1 MKKSIIFLV
10 SALLSVGTIQA
21 AESITK
27 CYGQDATMTASSGDS
42 YQWYKDGVIINGA
55 TNQTYNATNLEK
67 SATYTCEVTTNGTST
82 NTGNLITL
90 GGFEFPAKKP
100 TLREENKLGDWIDYQ
115 YLNFDDKG
123 VNIGIGACTTAKNAN
138 DVKTAYFSD
147 LKPHSGD
154 YLLVCDGASDPDARV
169 WSARNL
175 KLKGGVEYQFSCWAA
190 NIDKEYALHGA
201 NSLPKLKFVIENETG
216 KHTLLEFTAST
227 TLGEWNEYKATY
239 TPPKDLNWCH
249 IYIVN
254 YTTEPAGNDF
264 ALDDVYF
271 GTVINSAGSTTT
283 DTFNVTVYD
292 TFNYKFATTPVCPGT
307 QATITTTL
315 EAVHGGTLEP
325 ASNYKYEWK
334 ENGKTQV
341 VSTSKDLSVT
351 APNSVGTFSY
361 VLSTSSDV
369 CYTSGAKSQTI
380 SIDTRKTGC
389 GTTATATKEY
399 TPCSGTTCTLS
410 PKSTFTTGTVTWK
423 DASGTAFTDLNISI
437 TSLTPLVYTCIIET
451 TAANGTPHTITET
464 HTITP
469 KDCGKEETINHPAVT
484 YCTNQI
490 VTLICDKTG
499 SSVVWDHDPSL
510 TNTEITVVSSN
521 VVGDEDP
528 YTCTIT
534 TKENG
539 NTIVYIEK
547 FSVKTKDCSIT
558 VESTMCNNAAD
569 STLKASKAGTNYEYV
584 WTMPNE
590 STRTTKTDTIHIKPA
605 NANVGDVLKYS
616 CKIYEI
622 PYSNPDP
629 NAPIAGRPPMLLG
642 TDYFEITIKDCTEH
656 TSKEEELQAKEDG
669 SITLVVPED
678 KRCEGCTYNWYKR
691 NEDGTQGAA
700 VVKNAGEAAW
710 QHTIYN
716 ATKDEY
722 MCVITSNGNTHK
734 EIFKIEVYT
743 PKTSTYCF
751 TADSEEEQKVTI
763 TTLTKADRDE
773 YEWYWKKDNQEV
785 PFPEGAI
792 STEENTIT
800 LDTEYFANGNS
811 NFPVKVHIVEKYAH
825 KLNVQSTDTP
835 IAPPAP
841 APDDEPI
848 TPNPN
853 PAPIAPAPEEP
864 SISPDPN
871 EPSISPAPNDN
882 PIAPAPDPMEPS
894 ISPAPSGRGINI
906 NSSGLSKDK
915 ARQINDST
923 FVYSYTIIDETQ
935 DPKEVTVE
943 DKFVVNPNNK
953 YSDTFPAKTAGMS
966 SHDGLVRLTDKGING
981 CTAYKANDPNNK
993 YFIEVDGGD
1002 IEGPVFSIKQPGKI
1016 IKGEKYILRFVVRE
1030 TSTIAGNP
1038 KTSDPAKIDFTIN
1051 YKNKRYPITNVLKI
1065 DQQDW
1070 KEYKYTFIAKEDC
1083 DEVIITVTSYN
1094 TSSGYND
1101 FAIDEI
1107 TFTHIDV
1114 DSATYENAQRNAT
1127 AFNNDQ
1133 VVDEDGDGFVM
1144 WRDEHILYIYPHT
1157 TQTIIETA
1165 GPHKEY
1171 EKEVEL
1177 PIGETITF
1185 RYDPSIYQEGMT
1197 QYTADDFRK
1206 DEYGCKHTVYFT
1218 LNLIELEPDL
1228 YFTPNDD
1235 GVHDKWMVKGIET
1248 APSAYIMIYD
1258 RHSKLLYKSIGSEF
1272 EGWDGNYNGHGMV
1285 QDDYWYVILVP
1296 ETEETMSGHFT
1307 LKR

>member
-1 MKKSIIFLV
+1 MQKSTMKKSIIFLV

-55 TNQTYNATNLEK
+55 TNQTYTAVDLK
-67 SATYTCEVTTNGTST
+67 ASATYTCEVTTNGTST

-147 LKPHSGD
+147 LQPHSGD

-271 GTVINSAGSTTT
+271 GTVINSAGSTTPE
-283 DTFNVTVYD
+283 TFNVTVYD
-292 TFNYKFATTPVCPGT
+292 TFNYKFVTEPVCPGT

-334 ENGKTQV
+334 ENGKTPV
-341 VSTSKDLSVT
+341 VSTSKDLVVT

-361 VLSTSSDV
+361 VLSTSSYV

-380 SIDTRKTGC
+380 SIDTRKSGC
-389 GTTATATKEY
+389 GTSATATKEY

-490 VTLICDKTG
+490 VTLTCDKTG

-547 FSVKTKDCSIT
+547 FTVKTKDCSIT

-629 NAPIAGRPPMLLG
+629 NAPIAGLLLG

-691 NEDGTQGAA
+691 NEDDTQGAA

-710 QHTIYN
+710 QHTVYN

-743 PKTSTYCF
+743 PKTSNYCF
-751 TADSEEEQKVTI
+751 TANYEEEQKVTI
-763 TTLTKADRDE
+763 TLTKADRDE

-792 STEENTIT
+792 STEGNTIT

-825 KLNVQSTDTP
+825 KLNVQNSETQGGNTP
-835 IAPPAP
+835 VLPEPVPPIVPAP
-841 APDDEPI
+841 EDPEI
-848 TPNPN
+848 
-853 PAPIAPAPEEP
+853 PIAPAPEEP

-915 ARQINDST
+915 ARQVNDST

-935 DPKEVTVE
+935 DPQEVTVE

-953 YSDTFPAKTAGMS
+953 Y
-966 SHDGLVRLTDKGING
+966 
-981 CTAYKANDPNNK
+981 
-993 YFIEVDGGD
+993 FIEVDGGD
-1002 IEGPVFSIKQPGKI
+1002 VEGPVFSLKQPGKI
-1016 IKGEKYILRFVVRE
+1016 IKDEKYILRFVVRE

-1038 KTSDPAKIDFTIN
+1038 KSSDPAK
-1051 YKNKRYPITNVLKI
+1051 
-1065 DQQDW
+1065 
-1070 KEYKYTFIAKEDC
+1070 
-1083 DEVIITVTSYN
+1083 
-1094 TSSGYND
+1094 
-1101 FAIDEI
+1101 
-1107 TFTHIDV
+1107 
-1114 DSATYENAQRNAT
+1114 RNAT

-1296 ETEETMSGHFT
+1296 ETEETLSGHFT